1 MLVAV
6 RTASSPEN
14 RMNYKIKTQ
23 EIIRGKYR
31 HALFYRFPGGLRFE
45 LSEGGSPLDMALSAL
60 RKATIVCDDVF
71 AGEESILVHLM
82 AYAPASRFG
91 LRTMLKELR
100 VAGVAVPRKRE
111 VWFDKH
117 EAGDGDEIVIHCAF
131 EVPVAKLQNLLWC
144 AITLDLYPL
153 SPRPHCRVYLHN
165 VQTGLVCHPY
175 DDRGMDVVG
184 QNRAALAELY
194 TSQSQWLLEYDLEA
208 MRQTFE
214 RS

>member
-31 HALFYRFPGGLRFE
+31 HALFYRFPGGLRYA

-91 LRTMLKELR
+91 SRTMLKELR

-153 SPRPHCRVYLHN
+153 SPRPHCRVYLLNTNKGIVAHA
-165 VQTGLVCHPY
+165 Y
-175 DDRGMDVVG
+175 DDRGMDVVSL
-184 QNRAALAELY
+184 NKPALAGLY
-194 TSQSQWLLEYDLEA
+194 QRHHHLLHDHDMVA
-208 MRQTFE
+208 MRESFGPL
-214 RS
+214 